1 MTSNK
6 KKYDLIIK
14 NGSIIDGTGRRAYKA
29 DIAITNDKIAK
40 IGCIDEDALKE
51 IDAKEFIVTPGFVDI
66 HTHYD
71 GQAIWDSYLKPSSI
85 HGVTTVVMGNCGVGF
100 APCNQ
105 NDREKLV
112 ELMEG
117 VEDIPAPVMH
127 EGLNWNWETF
137 PEYLNVLE
145 GNKRDIDVCT
155 LIPHAALRVFVMGD
169 RAINHEKATDED
181 MIKMR

>member
-6 KKYDLIIK
+6 KKYDLIIR

-40 IGCIDEDALKE
+40 IGCIDEEGLKE

-71 GQAIWDSYLKPSSI
+71 GQAIWDNYLKPSSI

-117 VEDIPAPVMH
+117 VEDIPSPVMH
-127 EGLNWNWETF
+127 EGLNWNW
-137 PEYLNVLE
+137 
-145 GNKRDIDVCT
+145 
-155 LIPHAALRVFVMGD
+155 
-169 RAINHEKATDED
+169 
-181 MIKMR
+181 